1 MSSNHSEGEL
11 EKFRNHARAGAIM
24 TVVGASIVTGSL
36 IYSSFQFAALQKEKA
51 QQERQLNAARAELS
65 TLRAQVVQTQKALSD
80 MQAQSRKVREAFTY
94 LQLGIKKF
102 FGRDFNGALPY
113 YEKAIEV
120 NPTNPVLFDL
130 KGYSLLRAG
139 RTHDAVAALEHAIT
153 LDPGYVWGHYNLAL
167 AYWAEGE
174 KDQAVGEVRK
184 AIEIDPALR
193 KQIRE
198 DGQFSAFRESAEFR
212 QLIHG

>member
-11 EKFRNHARAGAIM
+11 EKFTKHARAGAIM
-24 TVVGASIVTGSL
+24 TVVGASIVAGSL
-36 IYSSFQFAALQKEKA
+36 IYSGFQFAALQKAKA
-51 QQERQLNAARAELS
+51 QQEQQLNAARAELS
-65 TLRAQVVQTQKALSD
+65 ALRAQVAEAQKALSD
-80 MQAQSRKVREAFTY
+80 MQEQSRKLREAFTY
-94 LQLGIKKF
+94 LQLGVKKF
-102 FGRDFNGALPY
+102 FGHDFNGALPY

-139 RTHDAVAALEHAIT
+139 RTHDAVVALEHAIA

-174 KDQAVGEVRK
+174 KDQAVAEVRK
-184 AIEIDPALR
+184 TIEINPSLR

-212 QLIHG
+212 RLVHR